1 MLILL
6 GIALAIIGIALGGW
20 GLQNFHTQRARYTD
34 ARARWIKASATV
46 IDSRI
51 LEREQSNS
59 DGHGYTYYEP
69 RLRYRYSVGGTAYE
83 GDRLT
88 LGAPLTFSLA
98 DRAEDWLRAHAPG
111 MAIDLCY
118 DPAQPQDS
126 SCTLDKPSLFGAVIR
141 IALGAGL
148 AAMGGMVLSFA
159 L

>member
-6 GIALAIIGIALGGW
+6 GIALAFVGIALGGW
-20 GLQNFHTQRARYTD
+20 GLQSFRGQSARYTD
-34 ARARWIKASATV
+34 ARARWIKTSATV

-51 LEREQSNS
+51 LEREQSHS

-69 RLRYRYSVGGTAYE
+69 RLRYRYNVGGVDHE

-88 LGAPLTFSLA
+88 LGAPPTFSLA
-98 DRAEDWLRAHAPG
+98 DRAEDWLCAHAPG
-111 MAIDLCY
+111 MVIDLCY

-141 IALGAGL
+141 IAVGAGL
-148 AAMGGMVLSFA
+148 AAMGGMVLGFGA
-159 L
+159 